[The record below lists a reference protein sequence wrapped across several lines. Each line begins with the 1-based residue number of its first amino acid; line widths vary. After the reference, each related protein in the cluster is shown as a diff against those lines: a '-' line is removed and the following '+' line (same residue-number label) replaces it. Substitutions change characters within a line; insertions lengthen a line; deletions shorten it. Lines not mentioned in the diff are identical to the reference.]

1 MSMQED
7 SELEMTIECIRFA
20 VEEIEGMPGNEAVSR
35 MRELFDSIVS
45 QYRDH
50 AGMQAIM
57 LSMAMGDIRH
67 MDSSE
72 SGSLFDTWDEWTT
85 ENGLQPGQVSRQ
97 KVREASKRVWGR
109 EDAFIYRA
117 EGDIIG

>member
-7 SELEMTIECIRFA
+7 SELDMTIECIRSA
-20 VEEIEGMPGNEAVSR
+20 VEEIEGMTGNEAVSR

-72 SGSLFDTWDEWTT
+72 SGSLFDTWDKWTPRTGCSRDRCPGRRSGKHRNASGEERTPSYT
-85 ENGLQPGQVSRQ
+85 EPKGT
-97 KVREASKRVWGR
+97 
-109 EDAFIYRA
+109 
-117 EGDIIG
+117 